1 MLLGLET
8 DAEDEIASNDARV
21 DVLRRQVFGGARLTS
36 AVKLSSGADAKFN
49 GRA

>member
-1 MLLGLET
+1 MLLARET

-36 AVKLSSGADAKFN
+36 AVVKFASGADTK
-49 GRA
+49 